1 MLELVA
7 CRVTQEKSDKE
18 IMNDIQAIMRQI
30 ASSVTFLPNL
40 EEPCTFDLLA
50 YTSADSKVPP
60 TWGDSDA
67 RLIHNPQVVKLRS
80 IDTKVRVA
88 HLLPFV
94 NYSRFVVLE
103 KPCHILKQC
112 PIFNFD

>member
-1 MLELVA
+1 M
-7 CRVTQEKSDKE
+7 T
-18 IMNDIQAIMRQI
+18 DIQAIMRQI

-80 IDTKVRVA
+80 INTKVHMA
-88 HLLPFV
+88 HLVLFV
-94 NYSRFVVLE
+94 NYSGLVVLL
-103 KPCHILKQC
+103 KPRHISKQC
-112 PIFNFD
+112 PISNFD

>member
-1 MLELVA
+1 MLELIA

-60 TWGDSDA
+60 TWADSDA

-80 IDTKVRVA
+80 IDTKVCMT
-88 HLLPFV
+88 HLLFV
-94 NYSRFVVLE
+94 GYSRLVVLE
-103 KPCHILKQC
+103 KPCHISKQC
-112 PIFNFD
+112 PVSNFD